1 MSNRHNN
8 IRTSDAKNLKKY
20 SGDYLAAFEKRQ
32 GHGESLT
39 IEEAYQLF
47 SSVQATATIPGVM
60 VEVGVYKGGSAVILC
75 EAKAER
81 ALYLFDTFTG
91 MPMSQASASA
101 DAWAKKT
108 HQDTSVAEVK
118 AFLAAYPNVEIIP
131 GIFPMS
137 LPEKFN
143 TLSYSFVNLDV
154 DLYQPT
160 LDALNFFWPRM
171 SVGGRL
177 ISHNYNSVCYDIDD
191 TPGVK
196 KAFQDYFKERPHL
209 LIEVAETQCLVIKS

>member
-1 MSNRHNN
+1 MRNIQDKMCTSNE
-8 IRTSDAKNLKKY
+8 SNLKKY
-20 SGDYLAAFEKRQ
+20 SKEFLSALAKRQ

-47 SSVQATATIPGVM
+47 SSVKATARIPGVM
-60 VEVGVYKGGSAVILC
+60 AEVGVYKGGSAVIQC
-75 EAKAER
+75 EAKGDR
-81 ALYLFDTFTG
+81 QLYLFDTFTG
-91 MPMSQASASA
+91 MPMTQVSTES
-101 DAWAKKT
+101 DKWTKKT
-108 HQDTSVAEVK
+108 HQNTSVEEVRS
-118 AFLAAYPNVEIIP
+118 FLSDYPNVDIIP

-137 LPEKFN
+137 LPEHFKMLTF
-143 TLSYSFVNLDV
+143 SFVNLDV

-171 SVGGRL
+171 SSGGRL

-196 KAFQDYFKERPHL
+196 KAFKEYFKENPHII
-209 LIEVAETQCLVIKS
+209 IEVAETQCLVMKP